1 MNRNNVVKN
10 ILSNYYKTKFFKFVI
25 CYITFGILVFTFS
38 NMDLT
43 YVNMIYYIMGHPYLI
58 SFFLIPVLIFTSL
71 QIISYVNHNKCLLLT
86 LETRE
91 RVFKMQLEILL
102 KNISVIFII
111 FLFITMLFT
120 NVFSNRNAFI
130 QVDPYYSEINN
141 LIGLVILLFKLLV
154 FVISITLFNI
164 PIVKGKNSIFIFIFD
179 LLCLLS
185 FLGYVPSQVS
195 YLFPSHY
202 VGYSYQFKSL
212 ILNLLFSSIY
222 LAIIYIFAYV
232 FLKKQLLKRDYR

>member
-1 MNRNNVVKN
+1 MLLIIFVM
-10 ILSNYYKTKFFKFVI
+10 IL
-25 CYITFGILVFTFS
+25 
-38 NMDLT
+38 
-43 YVNMIYYIMGHPYLI
+43 IYGY
-58 SFFLIPVLIFTSL
+58 LIFTFL

-86 LETRE
+86 LETRKK
-91 RVFKMQLEILL
+91 VFKMQLEILL
-102 KNISVIFII
+102 KNIFVIFII

-154 FVISITLFNI
+154 FVILITLFNI

-202 VGYSYQFKSL
+202 VCYSYQFKSL
-212 ILNLLFSSIY
+212 I
-222 LAIIYIFAYV
+222 
-232 FLKKQLLKRDYR
+232 